1 MSAFASTRRC
11 VVVAI
16 MATLFVIPQ
25 NAHAFSWFQVGGFD
39 VVWPGAESVRYLS
52 PSTFPPGGETDI
64 LILESMVLWNIVPGS
79 VFEYSYIR
87 ADQDY
92 PIDNFDG
99 FSDTAAVPSEDLDPG
114 VLGVTF
120 LVNNGAVWFDMDM
133 VFSDFPEG
141 VGYTLDTNPTC
152 DVVAAPIP
160 DGGFSFLL
168 VAVHEMGHAL
178 GLGHEPVGDEPAG
191 FSWFVTT
198 MNPRY
203 PSGGPIGDQNIVETH
218 ADDRNGVRY
227 LYPASGPSNPPVR
240 DLANANF
247 TAGTTLGKAIPV
259 FFTPAIVYP
268 GDTLTARSVIENFGV
283 TNELTVSQGFYLS
296 TDETITTSDTDLGAL
311 LWDIAY
317 GDGFDFDVDIDMP
330 ADMAAGTYYL
340 GSIFD
345 DLNEVAET
353 FEDNNTVVYCEP
365 LIVGQRVPDFGN
377 LGSDVAV
384 CGQPYL
390 SAPPVVTLP
399 LNMAP
404 IMWTL
409 DNPEPGMA
417 IDPQTGKITWPNPVP
432 SPFQYRIFVRAT
444 NGAGSVTKDIFI
456 GVTGAPPQITP
467 IADATIAPCDGA
479 YVGPTPQLTNPACMA
494 PVLNWSFD
502 GTPPQG
508 MTINNGS
515 GVVTWNDPT
524 PSSTPYTIAIRATN
538 AQGNGVVSWG
548 LTVAGGDLT
557 GDSQMDIADIAPFVD
572 ILLGQSPSVAAADMN
587 CDGAVDGRDVQA
599 FVDSLIGA

>member
-1 MSAFASTRRC
+1 MRPCIRSSSLFAI
-11 VVVAI
+11 VAL
-16 MATLFVIPQ
+16 ASFANVPSL
-25 NAHAFSWFQVGGFD
+25 HAFSWFQAGSVN
-39 VVWPGAESVRYLS
+39 VVWPGAQSIRYLS
-52 PSTFPPGGETDI
+52 PSTFPPGSETDV

-87 ADQDY
+87 NDQDY

-99 FSDTAAVPSEDLDPG
+99 FSDTAAVPAEDLDPG

-120 LVNNGAVWFDMDM
+120 LVNSGAAWFDMDM

-141 VGYTLDTNPTC
+141 VGYTLATNPTC

-178 GLGHEPVGDEPAG
+178 GLGHEPIGNEPAG
-191 FSWFVTT
+191 FNWFVTT

-218 ADDRNGVRY
+218 ADDRNGVRF

-240 DLANANF
+240 DLANADF
-247 TAGTTLGKAIPV
+247 TAGPVLGKAIPV

-268 GDTLTARSVIENFGV
+268 GDLLTVRSVIENFGI
-283 TNELTVSQGFYLS
+283 TNEFTISQGFYLS

-311 LWDIAY
+311 LWDLAY

-340 GSIFD
+340 GSIMD
-345 DLNEVAET
+345 DLNQIAET

-365 LIVGQRVPDFGN
+365 LIVGQRVPEFGN
-377 LGSDVAV
+377 LGADLAV
-384 CGQPYL
+384 CGQPY
-390 SAPPVVTLP
+390 SSDAPTVTLP

-404 IMWTL
+404 ITWSL
-409 DNPEPGMA
+409 DNPEPGMTINPMTGA
-417 IDPQTGKITWPNPVP
+417 ISWPAPVP

-456 GVTGAPPQITP
+456 GVTGAPPQLSP
-467 IADATIAPCDGA
+467 IANATIAPCDGA
-479 YVGPTPQLTNPACMA
+479 YVGPTPQLTNPTCMA
-494 PVLNWSFD
+494 PVLNWSFV
-502 GTPPQG
+502 GSPPPG
-508 MTINNGS
+508 MTIDNGT
-515 GVVTWNDPT
+515 GVVSWNDPI
-524 PSSTPYTIAIRATN
+524 PSLSPYTIGVRATN
-538 AQGNGVVSWG
+538 AQGNGTVSWQ

-557 GDSQMDIADIAPFVD
+557 GDSQIDVADIVPFVD
-572 ILLGQSPSVAAADMN
+572 ILLGQAPTDQAADMN
-587 CDGAVDGRDVQA
+587 CDGFVDGRDVGG
-599 FVDSLIGA
+599 FVASLIGE